1 MKVTVNI
8 DCTPQEARDFMG
20 LPNVQ
25 PMQEN
30 VMKELEKQMLGNLD
44 KMSPET
50 ILRNWMSFAPEQ
62 FQDMFKMTFGGA
74 KAK

>member
-8 DCTPQEARDFMG
+8 DCTPMEAREFMG

-30 VMKELEKQMLGNLD
+30 VMKQLEAQMMENIGKL
-44 KMSPET
+44 SPEA
-50 ILRNWMSFAPEQ
+50 IMKNWMSFAPEQ
-62 FQDMFKMTFGGA
+62 FQEAFKNMFSGGA
-74 KAK
+74 K

>member
-8 DCTPQEARDFMG
+8 DCTPLEARQFMG
-20 LPNVQ
+20 LPNMQ

-30 VMKELEKQMLGNLD
+30 VMKELEKQMMDNIG
-44 KMSPET
+44 KMSPEA

-62 FQDMFKMTFGGA
+62 FQDMFKMSFGGNRD
-74 KAK
+74 K

>member
-8 DCTPQEARDFMG
+8 DCTPLEAREFMG

-30 VMKELEKQMLGNLD
+30 VMKQLEAQMLENIGKL
-44 KMSPET
+44 SPEA
-50 ILRNWMSFAPEQ
+50 ILKNWMAFAPEQ
-62 FQDMFKMTFGGA
+62 FQEAFKSMFRGISK
-74 KAK
+74 

>member
-8 DCTPQEARDFMG
+8 DCTPMEAREFMG

-30 VMKELEKQMLGNLD
+30 VMKELEKQMLGNIA
-44 KMSPET
+44 KMSPDAMMK
-50 ILRNWMSFAPEQ
+50 NWMSFAPEQ
-62 FQDMFKMTFGGA
+62 FQDFFKSFA
-74 KAK
+74 KVSK

>member
-8 DCTPQEARDFMG
+8 DCTPMEAREFMG

-25 PMQEN
+25 PMQDN
-30 VMKELEKQMLGNLD
+30 VMKELEKQMLENIAQ
-44 KMSPET
+44 MSPEAMMK
-50 ILRNWMSFAPEQ
+50 NWMSFAPEQ
-62 FQDMFKMTFGGA
+62 FQDFFKSFGA